1 MYYRNFIIPS
11 IEAERI
17 LAMKFDEAFAGVKK
31 NVIDTLN
38 QMGNGITRASYYTS
52 CLMDNYQDV
61 CSKLKQEDTRFI
73 AGLAQLVKSRDI
85 IFQMIKIYIETY
97 FQNKKEE
104 KAQYILKKL
113 VGAGVYISSSGLT
126 NRILIMAVATM
137 ICQTSRFNTVV
148 YGRINRARSLVLKGS
163 VTATAVVLNVYGLI
177 QDAAN
182 SADNLKMHNSFYQ
195 AAGGSNGWRPRSGNP
210 ISLAT

>member
-1 MYYRNFIIPS
+1 
-11 IEAERI
+11 
-17 LAMKFDEAFAGVKK
+17 
-31 NVIDTLN
+31 
-38 QMGNGITRASYYTS
+38 
-52 CLMDNYQDV
+52 
-61 CSKLKQEDTRFI
+61 
-73 AGLAQLVKSRDI
+73 
-85 IFQMIKIYIETY
+85 IETY

-182 SADNLKMHNSFYQ
+182 SADNLKMHNSFYYN
-195 AAGGSNGWRPRSGNP
+195 ALYANHLEMMYFLIEPVITGVVWGWCVFLLGLLLWVFCVWGGGGGGMMNLLNY
-210 ISLAT
+210 LLN

>member
-1 MYYRNFIIPS
+1 MYYRNFIITS

-31 NVIDTLN
+31 NVI
-38 QMGNGITRASYYTS
+38 
-52 CLMDNYQDV
+52 
-61 CSKLKQEDTRFI
+61 
-73 AGLAQLVKSRDI
+73 
-85 IFQMIKIYIETY
+85 
-97 FQNKKEE
+97 
-104 KAQYILKKL
+104 
-113 VGAGVYISSSGLT
+113 

-137 ICQTSRFNTVV
+137 ICQTSRFNNVV

-182 SADNLKMHNSFYQ
+182 SADNLKVHNSFYYN
-195 AAGGSNGWRPRSGNP
+195 ALYANHLEMMYFLIEPVITGVPYLNP
-210 ISLAT
+210 MIISDDELAELLIKLMR

>member
-1 MYYRNFIIPS
+1 MYYRDFIITS

-17 LAMKFDEAFAGVKK
+17 LAMKFDEAFSGVKN

-52 CLMDNYQDV
+52 CLMNNYQDI

-73 AGLAQLVKSRDI
+73 AGLAQLVKNRDI

-113 VGAGVYISSSGLT
+113 VGAGVYLSSAGLT

-148 YGRINRARSLVLKGS
+148 S
-163 VTATAVVLNVYGLI
+163 VSYTHLTLPTIA
-177 QDAAN
+177 
-182 SADNLKMHNSFYQ
+182 
-195 AAGGSNGWRPRSGNP
+195 
-210 ISLAT
+210 